1 MATPDKSLFH
11 EVEDLNPSKEEQER
25 IRRKQAVAKLQDSP
39 AIQKQIRKTRVAKDQ
54 VKVRDQSRKTN
65 ARLEAERKAKL
76 KAKEDAKKN
85 TVNYSDATKPKKT
98 TPEKKPAKKGLFG
111 EGDAKTRNG
120 KANVSR
126 KQLSDFGGTLTQ
138 YMNQWNK
145 SGKRPTK
152 VSKDASGSGTKT
164 DAPAK
169 KTFRQRRAAN
179 LKAKIADENVGE
191 RRKRRLKRRLGR
203 VERRMAQGKAGGG
216 MMKSKMSSKG
226 GKMGGKMVRGYKDG
240 DEVKKTENKKV
251 RYVLKKRKEEDKVSN
266 YTPNPGNK
274 KARYV
279 LKERKDKNNSNGKMT
294 KNMNEGGE
302 AKVKK
307 PNRRAVL
314 KSLMTI
320 GKRKAQE
327 LHGKAAV
334 NQAVKDLNQISGVTP
349 TKKVKTEKEKKLAG
363 ADARASMTRFT
374 KQTPAAKKQA
384 QVNKT
389 EKRLERGFKGGGV
402 ADKARGMGKG
412 TKKMNT
418 GGMAKKGYSKGG
430 AVKKKSKPRGVGV
443 ALRGYGKAMR

>member
-191 RRKRRLKRRLGR
+191 GRKRRLKRRLGR
-203 VERRMAQGKAGGG
+203 VEIRMAQGKAGGG
-216 MMKSKMSSKG
+216 MMKSKMASKGGMMKAKGMAKG
-226 GKMGGKMVRGYKDG
+226 GKM
-240 DEVKKTENKKV
+240 
-251 RYVLKKRKEEDKVSN
+251 
-266 YTPNPGNK
+266 
-274 KARYV
+274 
-279 LKERKDKNNSNGKMT
+279 
-294 KNMNEGGE
+294 
-302 AKVKK
+302 
-307 PNRRAVL
+307 
-314 KSLMTI
+314 
-320 GKRKAQE
+320 
-327 LHGKAAV
+327 
-334 NQAVKDLNQISGVTP
+334 
-349 TKKVKTEKEKKLAG
+349 
-363 ADARASMTRFT
+363 
-374 KQTPAAKKQA
+374 AKKGYA
-384 QVNKT
+384 S
-389 EKRLERGFKGGGV
+389 GGV
-402 ADKARGMGKG
+402 AKKPVPPENKGLKKLPKDVRNKMGYMKG
-412 TKKMNT
+412 

-430 AVKKKSKPRGVGV
+430 AVKKKGSARGGKPRGVGV

>member
-1 MATPDKSLFH
+1 MATPDKSLFK
-11 EVEDLNPSKEEQER
+11 EKTQREKDQEMISGIAAKAAMDAGISKNAR
-25 IRRKQAVAKLQDSP
+25 ARLDTSSSAIKDAIRRRNLA
-39 AIQKQIRKTRVAKDQ
+39 QKQLDERNAK
-54 VKVRDQSRKTN
+54 K
-65 ARLEAERKAKL
+65 
-76 KAKEDAKKN
+76 DAKKKTEQKN
-85 TVNYSDATKPKKT
+85 KRNFMSDGSPKNGSAKDDKPVEKKTPKK
-98 TPEKKPAKKGLFG
+98 ALFG

-152 VSKDASGSGTKT
+152 VSKDASGSGSGTKT
-164 DAPAK
+164 DSPAK

-191 RRKRRLKRRLGR
+191 GRKRRLKRRLGR

-279 LKERKDKNNSNGKMT
+279 LKERKDKDKPSGKM
-294 KNMNEGGE
+294 
-302 AKVKK
+302 
-307 PNRRAVL
+307 
-314 KSLMTI
+314 
-320 GKRKAQE
+320 
-327 LHGKAAV
+327 
-334 NQAVKDLNQISGVTP
+334 
-349 TKKVKTEKEKKLAG
+349 
-363 ADARASMTRFT
+363 
-374 KQTPAAKKQA
+374 AKKGYA
-384 QVNKT
+384 T
-389 EKRLERGFKGGGV
+389 GGV
-402 ADKARGMGKG
+402 AKKPVPPENKGLKKLPKDVRNKMGYMKG
-412 TKKMNT
+412 

>member
-1 MATPDKSLFH
+1 MATPDKSLFK
-11 EVEDLNPSKEEQER
+11 EKTQREKDQEMISGIGAKAAMDAGISKNAR
-25 IRRKQAVAKLQDSP
+25 ANLDKDSP
-39 AIQKQIRKTRVAKDQ
+39 AIKDAIKRRNLAQKQLDERNAK
-54 VKVRDQSRKTN
+54 K
-65 ARLEAERKAKL
+65 
-76 KAKEDAKKN
+76 DAKTN
-85 TVNYSDATKPKKT
+85 TVNYSDATRPKPKDKPVDKKT
-98 TPEKKPAKKGLFG
+98 TKKGLFG

-126 KQLSDFGGTLTQ
+126 KQLDAFGGTLTQ

-152 VSKDASGSGTKT
+152 ASKDASGSGTKT

-203 VERRMAQGKAGGG
+203 VERRMARNAAGGG

-251 RYVLKKRKEEDKVSN
+251 RYVLK
-266 YTPNPGNK
+266 
-274 KARYV
+274 
-279 LKERKDKNNSNGKMT
+279 ERKDKDKPSGSQGGKPVPKNNKGLSKLPKDVRNKMGY
-294 KNMNEGGE
+294 MNEGGE

-374 KQTPAAKKQA
+374 KQTPAAKQQA

-389 EKRLERGFKGGGV
+389 ERRLERGFK
-402 ADKARGMGKG
+402 
-412 TKKMNT
+412 N

>member
-1 MATPDKSLFH
+1 MATPDKSLFKGKTQR
-11 EVEDLNPSKEEQER
+11 EKDQEMISGIGAKAAMDAGISKNAR
-25 IRRKQAVAKLQDSP
+25 AKLNRSSP
-39 AIQKQIRKTRVAKDQ
+39 AIKDAIKRRNLAQKQLD
-54 VKVRDQSRKTN
+54 
-65 ARLEAERKAKL
+65 ERKAK
-76 KAKEDAKKN
+76 KDAKKN

-191 RRKRRLKRRLGR
+191 GRKRRLKRRLGR

-216 MMKSKMSSKG
+216 MMKSKMASKGGMMKAKGMAKG
-226 GKMGGKMVRGYKDG
+226 GKM
-240 DEVKKTENKKV
+240 
-251 RYVLKKRKEEDKVSN
+251 
-266 YTPNPGNK
+266 
-274 KARYV
+274 
-279 LKERKDKNNSNGKMT
+279 
-294 KNMNEGGE
+294 
-302 AKVKK
+302 
-307 PNRRAVL
+307 
-314 KSLMTI
+314 
-320 GKRKAQE
+320 
-327 LHGKAAV
+327 
-334 NQAVKDLNQISGVTP
+334 
-349 TKKVKTEKEKKLAG
+349 
-363 ADARASMTRFT
+363 
-374 KQTPAAKKQA
+374 AKKGYA
-384 QVNKT
+384 S
-389 EKRLERGFKGGGV
+389 GGV
-402 ADKARGMGKG
+402 AKKPVPPENKGLKKLPKDVRNKMGYMKG
-412 TKKMNT
+412 

-430 AVKKKSKPRGVGV
+430 AVKKKGSARGGKPRGVGV